1 MNQDTIAVVARHYIP
16 TLSLVKQVGSECAV
30 DGTIAVKLVIERSN
44 SPHRQEA
51 VLIRLGNYTDYDDLI
66 MEVTGGQRAVGIYL
80 ADGRI
85 ADPDSAESDILHRA
99 TYKYGYRRYCLYQVV

>member
-1 MNQDTIAVVARHYIP
+1 MNQDTIAVVARYYIP

-30 DGTIAVKLVIERSN
+30 DGTIAVKLAIERSD

-51 VLIRLGNYTDYDDLI
+51 VLILLGNYADHDDLI

-80 ADGRI
+80 ASGQI
-85 ADPDSAESDILHRA
+85 ADPDNTESDILHRA
-99 TYKYGYRRYCLYQVV
+99 IYKYGYRRYCLYQVV

>member
-1 MNQDTIAVVARHYIP
+1 MNQDTIAVIARHYIP

-30 DGTIAVKLVIERSN
+30 DGTIAVKLVIERSD

-51 VLIRLGNYTDYDDLI
+51 VLILLGNYTDHDDLI

-80 ADGRI
+80 AGGQI
-85 ADPDSAESDILHRA
+85 ADPDSTEPDILHRA
-99 TYKYGYRRYCLYQVV
+99 IYKYGYRQYCLYQVV

>member
-16 TLSLVKQVGSECAV
+16 ALSLVEQVGSECAV
-30 DGTIAVKLVIERSN
+30 DGTIAVKLVIERSD

-51 VLIRLGNYTDYDDLI
+51 VLIRLGNYTDHDDLV

-80 ADGRI
+80 AGGRI
-85 ADPDSAESDILHRA
+85 VNPDSTESDILHRVI
-99 TYKYGYRRYCLYQVV
+99 YKYGYRRYCLYQVV

>member
-1 MNQDTIAVVARHYIP
+1 MNRDTIAVVARHYIP

-30 DGTIAVKLVIERSN
+30 DGTIAVKLVIERSD

-51 VLIRLGNYTDYDDLI
+51 VLIRLGNYTDHDDLI

-80 ADGRI
+80 AGGRI
-85 ADPDSAESDILHRA
+85 ADPDSTGPDILRRA
-99 TYKYGYRRYCLYQVV
+99 IYKYGYRQYCLYQVV

>member
-1 MNQDTIAVVARHYIP
+1 MNRDTIAVVARHYIP

-30 DGTIAVKLVIERSN
+30 DGTIAVKLAIERSD

-66 MEVTGGQRAVGIYL
+66 MEVTGGQRAAGIYL
-80 ADGRI
+80 AGGRI
-85 ADPDSAESDILHRA
+85 ADPDSTESDILHRA
-99 TYKYGYRRYCLYQVV
+99 ICKYGYRQYYLYQVV